1 MNSLKFKHMKN
12 SIIALLLLA
21 SLAFKAQTLPPKE
34 KDGVKYYLNSDSSS
48 YLKLVGT
55 LQVWLR
61 YTQNNPGSGFQYP
74 GNSSFYPE
82 SETFDIGIRRARF
95 QLFGPVHKRM
105 FFYSQFGINNFSA
118 NSTRK
123 QGAFFHDLVGEIK
136 VIDRGLSLGA
146 GLTGWSG
153 LSRYSSPSIAS
164 TLMYDAPLYQQA
176 TNDITDQFLRKLSV
190 YAKGKIKKLDYRAAL
205 SKPMPVQTASAPADT
220 TLNTSFYN
228 ISVFSPQAPKWQSQ
242 AYLNWQFLDEE
253 SNLTPYTV
261 GSYLGK
267 KRVFNI
273 GAGLIH
279 QADAMRHEKETNQI
293 VHSDLLLL
301 SADAFL
307 DYALD
312 REKQTALTV
321 YACFSD
327 YDFGPNYSRSLGVM
341 NSVNASNAPS
351 INKFSGFGNA
361 FPMFGSG
368 QIIYLQSAYLFKHDL
383 LKSLGTLQV
392 YGDGMVAFYDVL
404 NEPMLVWDA
413 GFNWLIKDHQA
424 KISFNYQSR
433 PVFEYKAVNYSGS
446 ELKGGRKGMF
456 VLQVQAGF

>member
-1 MNSLKFKHMKN
+1 MKKL
-12 SIIALLLLA
+12 IISCLLLI
-21 SLAFKAQTLPPKE
+21 SLAFSAQTKTPKE
-34 KDGVKYYLNSDSSS
+34 KDGVKYFLSSDSST

-55 LQVWLR
+55 VQVWLR

-74 GNSSFYPE
+74 GNPSFYPE

-95 QLFGPVHKRM
+95 QLFGPLHKRL

-118 NSTRK
+118 HSTRK
-123 QGAFFHDLVGEIK
+123 QGAFFHDLVGELK
-136 VIDRGLSLGA
+136 VIDRGLNLGA

-176 TNDITDQFLRKLSV
+176 TNDISDQFLRKLSV

-205 SKPMPVQTASAPADT
+205 SKPMPVQMASVHTDT
-220 TLNTSFYN
+220 TLDASFYN
-228 ISVFSPQAPKWQSQ
+228 ISVFSPRPPELQSQ

-273 GAGLIH
+273 GAGFVH

-293 VHSDLLLL
+293 VYTDMLLW

-307 DYALD
+307 DYAID

-321 YACFSD
+321 YACYSD

-341 NSVNASNAPS
+341 NAVNASNAPT
-351 INKFSGFGNA
+351 INKFSGYGNA

-368 QIIYLQSAYLFKHDL
+368 QIVYLQSAYLFKHDL

-392 YGDGMVAFYDVL
+392 YGDGMMAFYDVL

-413 GFNWLIKDHQA
+413 GFNWLIKGQQA
-424 KISFNYQSR
+424 KISLNYQSR
-433 PVFEYKAVNYSGS
+433 PVFEYNATNYSGS

-456 VLQVQAGF
+456 VLQLQAGF